1 MKDYAYLDIIERA
14 LDSAQREVCFTTDNA
29 VIAAGAGSGKTQVLA
44 TRFAWLVISQGIKA
58 SEILTL
64 TFTDKAASEMY
75 QRIYGTLKYFAEYTP
90 KTDKELILFFKQKR
104 GIEEPPDAQIQE
116 FRLAE
121 KDLTEEKKQRAA
133 DALKDFTNA
142 HIQTLDS
149 YCASI
154 VRQCANRYGIRPD
167 FSTGSGDGLKDIK
180 DRAFSFA
187 IKYIDQPCVQEFSDA
202 GRIQDFAE
210 NMLADAIISHT
221 SVATP
226 DGYFSAKF
234 QEQKIEIAD
243 AWNENFVQNRT
254 GSFPSI
260 LNDIKN
266 SLDDY
271 SGKLTPEKQTWIS
284 KVNSLIEKG
293 YDFCRI
299 AEPIKSDDFDSNN
312 EKLNEYCKILYDFFN
327 ILTEISTRVSIEPAK
342 SLVKMLKDS
351 VSETF
356 FALAYFITSCKK
368 QVSLMQLLDTFLS
381 EINASKRTTG
391 SLTFNDVTEL
401 ALKILLENED
411 IRNNE
416 KNSYKKIMI
425 DEFQDNNSKN
435 RDLLYLLS
443 LKKGAFES
451 KDGTCIIKCTSDPNS
466 LHDLITNLRD
476 PDKLFFVGD
485 EKQSIYK
492 FREAD
497 VSVFNGLTA
506 ENKRVFMSYNYRSSA
521 ELIKAFNIFFKNENG
536 IFTSPDQ
543 NPSDDFEA
551 HYTEDAKKNG
561 MEHLPELTKDNVPIH
576 VRFINEKLLTEDP
589 ETASDYIPKSEQE
602 AYFIAESIYQ
612 TAKKEFK
619 DIPSEKWPWNK
630 FAILDKSRSK
640 RDILSKYLSLFNI
653 PFQVD
658 QFKNIFEEGI
668 INDIYNFLR
677 ICVYPSD
684 INAFTAYLCS
694 PFGGLSES
702 SVETVLSWLG
712 SPETNAFEEPRF
724 VFDPFDRS
732 KDKNLSESMSSSEF
746 KKFCAARVFF
756 ENIKKRVLNQELTE
770 TLSCLWHERG
780 YKYETMLSSHARLC
794 AEHFDMIFELAR
806 TCDEAGKNVSWFID
820 ELERLKKTSL
830 SGTDSEIDTSGV
842 SYPLE
847 RASAVQIMTI
857 HKSKGLQFDHVYI
870 FGCTNIKSK
879 ADYAKYVFFDK
890 TGLSVKPTDGSQNFF
905 KLRAKTEENLKELAE
920 FRRLIYVAITRA
932 IKDVYILGRI
942 DKRDMSSVDFRL
954 ISNMVL
960 TLYPEVETK
969 NDYALLQAEYTNGAP
984 FDYKAITPVKYAD
997 LPRAAE
1003 DTGRARLNAF
1013 NAIQDNFEIFQPAD
1027 PHCYGLEHKQPS
1039 KLYLE
1044 ESEEKTKGGKE
1055 PVSSA
1060 PDQYETLSAILK
1072 KYKPGSESEFNN
1084 DEEIKFNSEN
1094 QNYLCNSYFAATDFG
1109 TLVHDYLCK
1118 MALGIDITHYEP
1130 VPEKKYF
1137 RNLSAVDKQEIISIC
1152 IKMCTQFKNTA
1163 ASKDFFKAKAA
1174 GRLARAEYEFK
1185 MFYKEALFRGSVDL
1199 IYETENGNYV
1209 IVDYKTDRNII
1220 PSEHIEQQKCYMEA
1234 MKDIVPHPGK
1244 FSCFLYYLRFNELVP
1259 LDISCE
1265 I

>member
-90 KTDKELILFFKQKR
+90 KTDDELAAFFKQKR
-104 GIEEPPDAQIQE
+104 KIEEPTDEQIQE

-121 KDLTEEKKQRAA
+121 KDLTEDKKQRAA
-133 DALKDFTNA
+133 EALKDFTNA

-180 DRAFSFA
+180 NRAFAFA
-187 IKYIDQPCVQEFSDA
+187 IKYIDQPCVQEFSEA

-210 NMLADAIISHT
+210 NLLADAIISHT

-226 DGYFSAKF
+226 DGYFFLKF
-234 QEQKIEIAD
+234 QEQKTKVAN
-243 AWNENFVQNRT
+243 AWNETFIKNKT
-254 GSFPSI
+254 ESFPSI
-260 LNDIKN
+260 LNEIKK
-266 SLDDY
+266 SLNDY
-271 SGKLTPEKQTWIS
+271 SGKITPEKQAWIS
-284 KVNSLIEKG
+284 KVNSLVEKG
-293 YDFCRI
+293 FEFCKVS
-299 AEPIKSDDFDSNN
+299 EPIKSEDFDLKYEKMN
-312 EKLNEYCKILYDFFN
+312 EGCKKLYNFFD
-327 ILTEISTRVSIEPAK
+327 ILTEIPTRVSIEPAK

-351 VSETF
+351 VSEKF
-356 FALAYFITSCKK
+356 CALAYFITTYKK
-368 QVSLMQLLDTFLS
+368 QVSLMHMLDTFLS
-381 EINASKRTTG
+381 EINSLKRMTG
-391 SLTFNDVTEL
+391 SLTFNDVSEL
-401 ALKILLENED
+401 ALKILQENED

-451 KDGTCIIKCTSDPNS
+451 KEGTCMIKCTSEPNS
-466 LHDLITNLRD
+466 LHDLITDQRD

-492 FREAD
+492 FRDAD
-497 VSVFNGLTA
+497 VSVFNGLTT

-536 IFTSPDQ
+536 IFMSPAQ
-543 NPSDDFEA
+543 NSADDFEA
-551 HYTEDAKKNG
+551 HYTEEAKKNG
-561 MEHLPELTKDNVPIH
+561 MEELPELTVDNVPIH
-576 VRFINEKLLTEDP
+576 VRFINEKLLLEDP
-589 ETASDYIPKSEQE
+589 KTAPDYIPKSEQE

-619 DIPSEKWPWNK
+619 DIPCEKWPWNK

-684 INAFTAYLCS
+684 INAFAAYLCS
-694 PFGGLSES
+694 PLGGLSES
-702 SVETVLSWLG
+702 SVETVLSLLG
-712 SPETNAFEEPRF
+712 SPKSGSFSEPKF
-724 VFDPFDRS
+724 VFNPFDKT
-732 KDKNLSESMSSSEF
+732 KDQNLSSSMPPSEF
-746 KKFCAARVFF
+746 KKFCAARDFF
-756 ENIKKRVLNQELTE
+756 ENTKKKVLNQELTE

-780 YKYETMLSSHARLC
+780 YKYETMLSAHTRLC
-794 AEHFDMIFELAR
+794 AEHFDMLFELAR
-806 TCDEAGKNVSWFID
+806 TCDEAEKNASWFID
-820 ELERLKKTSL
+820 ELERLKKNSL
-830 SGTDSEIDTSGV
+830 SGTDSEIDTTGV

-857 HKSKGLQFDHVYI
+857 HKSKGLQFDHVYV
-870 FGCTNIKSK
+870 FGCTNIKTK
-879 ADYAKYVFFDK
+879 TDRAKYTFFEK
-890 TGLSVKPTDGSQNFF
+890 TGLSVKPADGSPNYF
-905 KLRAKTEENLKELAE
+905 KLCAKAEENLKELAE

-942 DKRDMSSVDFRL
+942 DKRDMSSVEFRL
-954 ISNMVL
+954 IPNMVL
-960 TLYPEVETK
+960 SLYPDVETK
-969 NDYALLQAEYTNGAP
+969 NDYALLQTVYNKGAP
-984 FDYKAITPVKYAD
+984 FDYQAITPVKYTD
-997 LPRAAE
+997 LPKSTE
-1003 DTGRARLNAF
+1003 NIGCTRLNVL
-1013 NAIQDNFEIFQPAD
+1013 NAMQDNYDKIQPAD
-1027 PHCYGLEHKQPS
+1027 PNCHGWEHKQPS
-1039 KLYLE
+1039 KLNQ
-1044 ESEEKTKGGKE
+1044 SNGKE
-1055 PVSSA
+1055 ENEDDSIAAEDIYPNL
-1060 PDQYETLSAILK
+1060 TAILK
-1072 KYKPGSESEFNN
+1072 KYSPDPKSNLST
-1084 DEEIKFNSEN
+1084 DEEIKLNSEN
-1094 QNYLCNSYFAATDFG
+1094 QDQLRNSNFGATDFG

-1118 MALGIDITHYEP
+1118 MAQGVDITHYEP
-1130 VPEKKYF
+1130 VPEKNYF
-1137 RNLSAVDKQEIISIC
+1137 RNLSAIDKQEIISIC
-1152 IKMCTQFKNTA
+1152 IKMCTQFKNT
-1163 ASKDFFKAKAA
+1163 SFSQEFFKAKAA
-1174 GRLARAEYEFK
+1174 GRLAKAEYEFK
-1185 MFYKEALFRGSVDL
+1185 MFYKDALFRGSVDL
-1199 IYETENGNYV
+1199 IYENEDGTYT
-1209 IVDYKTDRNII
+1209 IVDYKTDRTIK
-1220 PSEHIEQQKCYMEA
+1220 PEEHYEQQKCYKIASE
-1234 MKDIVPHPGK
+1234 DIVPHPGNIT
-1244 FSCFLYYLRFNELVP
+1244 CILYYLRFDKAVP
-1259 LDISCE
+1259 LE
-1265 I
+1265 V